1 MGRRSTH
8 TSAELRQLI
17 LAAARDVIESQGLS
31 ALSAREIARRI
42 GYSAGTLYNI
52 FDNLDDVR
60 QTLQSEMLQDLVA
73 RIGNIAKNGD
83 AKTYVSQILKTY
95 VNFAFA
101 NRQLW
106 NALFENRAAG
116 DGLSPRGMQDSI
128 NRVVDSLC
136 DGLAPVLPGLP
147 REAIE
152 QDARILWASVHGMTA
167 IATNNSAHGI
177 NHEAAIRYADKL
189 ATTYIKGL
197 TAT

>member
-31 ALSAREIARRI
+31 ALSAREIARRV

-60 QTLQSEMLQDLVA
+60 QTLQSEMLRDLVA
-73 RIGNIAKNGD
+73 RIGQVAKNGD
-83 AKTYVSQILKTY
+83 AETYVSHILKTY

-101 NRQLW
+101 NRHLW
-106 NALFENRAAG
+106 SALFENRAAG
-116 DGLSPRGMQDSI
+116 DAPGPRGMQDSI
-128 NRVVDSLC
+128 NHVIDSLS

-177 NHEAAIRYADKL
+177 SHEAATRYADKL

>member
-17 LAAARDVIESQGLS
+17 LAAARDIIETQGLG

-73 RIGNIAKNGD
+73 RIGNVAKNGD

-101 NRQLW
+101 NRELW

-116 DGLSPRGMQDSI
+116 R
-128 NRVVDSLC
+128 
-136 DGLAPVLPGLP
+136 
-147 REAIE
+147 
-152 QDARILWASVHGMTA
+152 
-167 IATNNSAHGI
+167 
-177 NHEAAIRYADKL
+177 
-189 ATTYIKGL
+189 KGF
-197 TAT
+197 